1 MNEMY
6 LISKNANKIF
16 DGKYTNFLDSKRE
29 MLVKGILKKHPY
41 KIYKPYKDSEKVIL
55 YSNKEPEVVLYE
67 IVSNTI
73 LKHQD
78 ILGTIF
84 SLNIDETLFGD
95 IVIDKNKYYIYMLK
109 EVENYFISN
118 FIKVKN
124 SNVILNKLDLEFLE
138 NYERKYETLEF
149 IVSSNRLDTIV
160 SHIIRTNR
168 RDVTE
173 KIKNKEILVN
183 YDYPKTSYVL
193 KENDI
198 FSIRKYGKYKFIGV
212 VNTTKKENIVIRLYK
227 YI

>member
-6 LISKNANKIF
+6 LASKNANKVF

-29 MLVKGILKKHPY
+29 ILVKGILKKYPY
-41 KIYKPYKDSEKVIL
+41 KVYKPYNDSEKVIL
-55 YSNKEPEVVLYE
+55 YKDREPEVVLYE
-67 IVSNTI
+67 IVSNI
-73 LKHQD
+73 PLKHQD

-95 IVIDKNKYYIYMLK
+95 IIIDNNKYYIYMLK

-118 FIKVKN
+118 FTRVKN
-124 SNVILNKLDLEFLE
+124 SNVILNKLELDYLKD
-138 NYERKYETLEF
+138 YKRKYEELEF
-149 IVSSNRLDTIV
+149 IVSSKRLDTIV

-168 RDVTE
+168 KDVID

-193 KENDI
+193 KDNDI
-198 FSIRKYGKYKFIGV
+198 FSIRKHGKYKFIGV

>member
-6 LISKNANKIF
+6 LANKNANKVF

-29 MLVKGILKKHPY
+29 MLVKGILKKYPY
-41 KIYKPYKDSEKVIL
+41 KVYKSYNDSEKVIL
-55 YSNKEPEVVLYE
+55 YKDREPEVVLYE
-67 IVSNTI
+67 IVSNI
-73 LKHQD
+73 PLKHQD

-95 IVIDKNKYYIYMLK
+95 IIIDNNKYYIYMLK

-118 FIKVKN
+118 FTRVKN
-124 SNVILNKLDLEFLE
+124 SNVILNKLELDYLKD
-138 NYERKYETLEF
+138 YKRKYEELEF
-149 IVSSNRLDTIV
+149 IVSSKRLDTIV

-168 RDVTE
+168 KDVID

-193 KENDI
+193 KDNDI
-198 FSIRKYGKYKFIGV
+198 FSIRKHGKYKFIGV

>member
-6 LISKNANKIF
+6 LANKNANKVF

-29 MLVKGILKKHPY
+29 MLVKCILKKYPY
-41 KIYKPYKDSEKVIL
+41 KVYKPYNDSEKVIL
-55 YSNKEPEVVLYE
+55 YKDREPEVVLYE
-67 IVSNTI
+67 IVSNI
-73 LKHQD
+73 PLKHQD

-95 IVIDKNKYYIYMLK
+95 IIIDNNKYYIYMLK

-118 FIKVKN
+118 FTRVKN
-124 SNVILNKLDLEFLE
+124 SNVILNKLELDYLKD
-138 NYERKYETLEF
+138 YKRKYEELEF
-149 IVSSNRLDTIV
+149 IVSSKRLDTIV

-168 RDVTE
+168 KDVID

-193 KENDI
+193 KDNDI
-198 FSIRKYGKYKFIGV
+198 FSIRKHGKYKFIGV

>member
-6 LISKNANKIF
+6 LANKNANKVF

-29 MLVKGILKKHPY
+29 MLVKGILKKYPY
-41 KIYKPYKDSEKVIL
+41 KVYKPYNDSEKVIL
-55 YSNKEPEVVLYE
+55 YKDREPEVVLYE
-67 IVSNTI
+67 IVSNI
-73 LKHQD
+73 PLKHQD

-95 IVIDKNKYYIYMLK
+95 IIIDNNKYYIYMLK

-118 FIKVKN
+118 FTRVKN
-124 SNVILNKLDLEFLE
+124 SNVILNKLELDYLKD
-138 NYERKYETLEF
+138 YKRKYEELEF
-149 IVSSNRLDTIV
+149 IVSSKRLDTIV

-168 RDVTE
+168 KDVID

-193 KENDI
+193 KDNDI
-198 FSIRKYGKYKFIGV
+198 FSIRKHGKYKFIGV